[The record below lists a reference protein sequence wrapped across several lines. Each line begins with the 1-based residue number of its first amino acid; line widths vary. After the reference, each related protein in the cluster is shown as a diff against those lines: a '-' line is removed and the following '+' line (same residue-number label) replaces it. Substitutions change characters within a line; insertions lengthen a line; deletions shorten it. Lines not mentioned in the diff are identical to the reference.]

1 MWLPHRA
8 GTAPARS
15 VTRSLEEEARMK
27 TFLILAHPEPRS
39 FNAAMHLAAAGA
51 LRAAGHEVRTSDL
64 CATGFQPVSDRR
76 NFTTVKDP
84 DYLKLQLE
92 EMHATEH
99 AGFAADVEEELAKLE
114 WCDLMVWQFPL
125 WWFGPPAVLKG
136 WADRVLAMGRAYGGG
151 RIYGTGMFRGRRAML
166 SLTTGGPAPA
176 YEKGGFNGDIH
187 AILKPLHRGILQFT
201 GFDVLA
207 PHICYAPVR
216 QDDDTRRRWIGEY
229 AARMKAIAAE
239 PPIEVGEY

>member
-1 MWLPHRA
+1 VS
-8 GTAPARS
+8 RS
-15 VTRSLEEEARMK
+15 MK
-27 TFLILAHPEPRS
+27 VFLVLAHPEPKS
-39 FNAAMHLAAAGA
+39 FNAAMHAAAGEA

-64 CATGFQPVSDRR
+64 CAMRFDPVSDRR

-92 EMHATEH
+92 ELHASGH
-99 AGFAADVEEELAKLE
+99 GGFSPDIEAELGKLE

-125 WWFGPPAVLKG
+125 WWFGLPAVLKG

-151 RIYGTGMFRGRRAML
+151 RVYGTGMFKGRRAML
-166 SLTTGGPAPA
+166 SLTTCGPGPA

-187 AILKPLHRGILQFT
+187 AILRPVHRGILEFT
-201 GFDVLA
+201 GFEVLA

-216 QDDDTRRRWIGEY
+216 QEQEVRRRWLEEY
-229 AARMKAIAAE
+229 QRRLRSIADE